1 MSEVAS
7 GIQLLPVPTPFP
19 VGPVNVYLLEGQ
31 PLTLVDVGPRTSE
44 AMAALNRGLQALG
57 YSLSQ
62 IEQVVITHAH
72 HDHFGQARDVL
83 EISGATLLSF
93 RENRYPL
100 EHFETWWE
108 QRIDFVADLMLE
120 EGAPPDS
127 LAEMEVIRGF
137 AQFAASVS
145 PVEPLD
151 DNEELPM
158 GGRIWRA
165 LHNPGHARGQLCFYD
180 ERERLLISGDHLL
193 RDITANPVLET
204 PRPGMTERP
213 RSLPDYIDSLKRIRE
228 LDVEMVLPGHGEA
241 VYDHRALVDEI
252 LMHHQVRAALILQLL
267 RERDRTVYELGVALF
282 GGQLPGVELFL
293 VMSEV
298 IGHLDV
304 LELQGKITRVEKD
317 GHAVWRATG

>member
-1 MSEVAS
+1 MSEVTP
-7 GIQLLPVPTPFP
+7 GIQLLAVPTPFP

-31 PLTLVDVGPRTSE
+31 PLTLLDVGPRTPE
-44 AMAALNRGLQALG
+44 AMAALNAELRALG
-57 YSLSQ
+57 HSLSE

-72 HDHFGQARDVL
+72 HDHFGQARDVI
-83 EISGATLLSF
+83 EASEATLLSYH
-93 RENRYPL
+93 ENRYPL

-127 LAEMEVIRGF
+127 LGEIEVIRGF
-137 AQFAASVS
+137 AQYAASVS
-145 PVEPLD
+145 PVQPLG
-151 DNEELPM
+151 DNDELPM
-158 GGRIWRA
+158 GGRVWRA
-165 LHNPGHARGQLCFYD
+165 LHTPGHARGQLCFYD
-180 ERERLLISGDHLL
+180 EQEKLLISGDHLL

-213 RSLPDYIDSLKRIRE
+213 RSLPDYIASLKRIRE
-228 LDVEMVLPGHGEA
+228 LEVEMVLPGHGES

-252 LMHHQVRAALILQLL
+252 LMHHQVRGALILQLL
-267 RERDRTVYELGVALF
+267 RDRDHTVYELGVALF

-293 VMSEV
+293 VMSEI

-304 LELQGKITRVEKD
+304 LDLQGKVGRLERD
-317 GHAVWRATG
+317 GRAVWTAID